1 MASPDGGHY
10 RDVAMAQAMVSTTP
24 QKAEIELA
32 SGASYDFTA
41 VYEQYFDFVWRSC
54 RRLGVPDRTV
64 DDAVQDVFIVV
75 HRRLCDFEGRSSL
88 KSWIFGIARRVARD
102 HRRRISRK
110 ERGEALPET
119 LADSRQASPLES
131 AQKSQALLLL
141 HQLLDTLDDEKRE
154 VFLLAELEQ
163 MTVPEIASSIDVN
176 VNTVYSRL
184 RAARKAFEKAV
195 KRHRAQQKRGPS

>member
-1 MASPDGGHY
+1 MEPAEGGHY
-10 RDVAMAQAMVSTTP
+10 RDVALAQAMMSTTP

-32 SGASYDFTA
+32 SGAAYDFSA
-41 VYEQYFDFVWRSC
+41 VYEQYFDFVWRTC
-54 RRLGVPDRTV
+54 RRLGVPERNT

-88 KSWIFGIARRVARD
+88 KSWIFGIARRVSKD

-119 LADSRQASPLES
+119 LADPSGNSPLES
-131 AQKSQALLLL
+131 VQKREAVRLL
-141 HQLLDTLDDEKRE
+141 HHLLESLDDDKRE
-154 VFLLAELEQ
+154 VFVLAELEQ
-163 MTVPEIASSIDVN
+163 MTVPEIATSIDVN

-195 KRHRAQQKRGPS
+195 KRYRAQQKRGKS